1 MTSMPSSPGKAYVN
15 NCDVGMRFLC
25 KSHSFGAGVGFAYD
39 RELTAPLQQRF
50 DYLTSHIIL

>member
-1 MTSMPSSPGKAYVN
+1 MPSSPGKAYVN
-15 NCDVGMRFLC
+15 TCDVGMRFLC